1 MSKIEKS
8 IIENFLESLISEKG
22 LSKNTIESYKSDI
35 NQFLEKQTISNKY
48 EEIFSRTSI
57 EKYITS
63 LNDLGFERST
73 ILRKLSSLGHFLN
86 FLVNENILK
95 ENPFLQISTPKKNSK
110 LPVLLSNDQV
120 DRLLD
125 AAKEDN
131 SSRGLRLLTMIK
143 ILYATGIRVS
153 ELVELKLSSLYEK
166 KNFIF
171 VTGKG
176 NKERLVP
183 VDQNTL
189 ITIQKYLK
197 VRVEFLK
204 KSNNENKWLFPSRN
218 SKLGHITRQR
228 FHQLLKVLCKET
240 NIDSKYV
247 SPHKLRHAFASHLL
261 ANGMDLRSLQILLG
275 HSDISTTQ
283 IYTHVQSDRLKK
295 TVEDN
300 HPLSKIFKE

>member
-1 MSKIEKS
+1 M
-8 IIENFLESLISEKG
+8 
-22 LSKNTIESYKSDI
+22 
-35 NQFLEKQTISNKY
+35 
-48 EEIFSRTSI
+48 
-57 EKYITS
+57 
-63 LNDLGFERST
+63 
-73 ILRKLSSLGHFLN
+73 
-86 FLVNENILK
+86 
-95 ENPFLQISTPKKNSK
+95 
-110 LPVLLSNDQV
+110 LLSNDQV

-166 KNFIF
+166 ENFIF

-283 IYTHVQSDRLKK
+283 IYTHVLSDRLKK

>member
-22 LSKNTIESYKSDI
+22 LTKNTIDSYKSDI
-35 NQFLEKQTISNKY
+35 NQFLEKQTISYKS

-86 FLVNENILK
+86 FLVNESILK

-189 ITIQKYLK
+189 ITIQRYLK

-261 ANGMDLRSLQILLG
+261 ANGMDLRSLQMLLG

-283 IYTHVQSDRLKK
+283 IYTHVLSDRLKK

>member
-8 IIENFLESLISEKG
+8 TIENFIESLISEKG

-35 NQFLEKQTISNKY
+35 NQFLARQTISKKSG
-48 EEIFSRTSI
+48 ESFSKASV
-57 EKYITS
+57 EKYILS
-63 LNDLGFERST
+63 MNNLGLERST
-73 ILRKLSSLGHFLN
+73 ILRKLSSLGHFFD
-86 FLVNENILK
+86 FLVNENVLK
-95 ENPFLQISTPKKNSK
+95 ENPFLHISTPKKNSK
-110 LPVLLSNDQV
+110 LPVFLTNDQV
-120 DRLLD
+120 DRLLEM
-125 AAKEDN
+125 ARKDN
-131 SSRGLRLLTMIK
+131 SSKGLRLLTMIE

-171 VTGKG
+171 IIGKG

-183 VDQNTL
+183 IDQNTL
-189 ITIQKYLK
+189 STIEKYLK
-197 VRVEFLK
+197 IRLEFLK
-204 KSNNENKWLFPSRN
+204 NHNNKDEWLFPSRN
-218 SKLGHITRQR
+218 SKHGHITRQR
-228 FHQLLKVLCKET
+228 FHQLLKLLCKKT

-261 ANGMDLRSLQILLG
+261 ANGMDLRSLQMILG

-283 IYTHVQSDRLKK
+283 IYTHVLSDRLKK

-300 HPLSKIFKE
+300 HPLSNIFKE

>member
-22 LSKNTIESYKSDI
+22 LTKNTIESYKSDI

-86 FLVNENILK
+86 FLVNESILK

-166 KNFIF
+166 ENFIF

-261 ANGMDLRSLQILLG
+261 ANGMDLRSLQMLLG

-283 IYTHVQSDRLKK
+283 IYTHVLSDRLKK

-300 HPLSKIFKE
+300 HPLSNIFKE

>member
-22 LSKNTIESYKSDI
+22 LTKNTIESYKSDI

-86 FLVNENILK
+86 FLVNESILK

-166 KNFIF
+166 ENFIF

-261 ANGMDLRSLQILLG
+261 ANGIDLRSLQMLLG

-283 IYTHVQSDRLKK
+283 IYTHVLSDRLKK

>member
-1 MSKIEKS
+1 MPKIEKS

-35 NQFLEKQTISNKY
+35 NQFLERQTTSKSSVQ
-48 EEIFSRTSI
+48 IFSRKSI
-57 EKYITS
+57 EKYIS
-63 LNDLGFERST
+63 MMSDLGLERST
-73 ILRKLSSLGHFLN
+73 ILRKLSSLGHFFD
-86 FLVNENILK
+86 FLVTENILK
-95 ENPFLQISTPKKNSK
+95 DNPFSQISIPKKNSK
-110 LPVLLSNDQV
+110 LPIFLTNEQV
-120 DRLLD
+120 DRLLET
-125 AAKEDN
+125 AKNDD
-131 SSRGLRLLTMIK
+131 SIKGLRLLTMIE

-166 KNFIF
+166 ENFIF

-189 ITIQKYLK
+189 TTIEKYLK
-197 VRVEFLK
+197 VRIEFLK
-204 KSNNENKWLFPSRN
+204 TDKNEDKWLFPSGN

-228 FHQLLKVLCKET
+228 FHQLLKVLCKEA

-261 ANGMDLRSLQILLG
+261 ANGMDLRSLQMLLG

-283 IYTHVQSDRLKK
+283 IYTHVLSDRLKG
-295 TVEDN
+295 TVENN
-300 HPLSKIFKE
+300 HPLSKVFKE